1 MKYLTDAMERP
12 DLYVVSRFL
21 ERLWRD
27 GRPRRKTE
35 LQLAVRL
42 NYNVYKKYLDWLEQ
56 KGLIEVVSDSEGDSI
71 GITQK
76 GLETYRTLV
85 AWIKETVGDE
95 HL

>member
-1 MKYLTDAMERP
+1 MNLLPDALERP

-42 NYNVYKKYLDWLEQ
+42 NYNVYKKYLDWLEA
-56 KGLIEVVSDSEGDSI
+56 KGLIEVIAGKDGEVI